1 MKKLLFQF
9 DTDIHPSVFDTV
21 VGYDG
26 GADHVIGL
34 GGLTPHN
41 VTALVEGAIFT
52 RAPKD
57 KKNTAIFIGGSDM
70 EAGEALFAAVQQ
82 HFFYGFQVSVMLDSN
97 GSNTTASA
105 AVAKLVANY
114 SLKGKKAVVLAGT
127 GPVGQRAAAMLAREG
142 AEVILTARKMARAV
156 QACDHLKARFGVDIT
171 PVEAL
176 DNDAR
181 AKAIEYAQ
189 IVLATGAAGI
199 ELLTVEQWQSNDHI
213 EIMVD
218 ANATPPL
225 GIGGTDM
232 MDKGIDRHGKIIW
245 GAIGF
250 GSLKLALHRAC
261 IAQLFTDNKQVLDAE
276 TIFALAK
283 TMASAE

>member
-9 DTDIHPSVFDTV
+9 DTDTHPSVFDTV

-26 GADHVIGL
+26 GADHVIGH
-34 GGLTPHN
+34 GGLMPEN

-70 EAGEALFAAVQQ
+70 LAGQKLFAAVQNC
-82 HFFYGFQVSVMLDSN
+82 FFPGFQVSVMLDSN
-97 GSNTTASA
+97 GSNTTAAA
-105 AVAKLVANY
+105 AVAKLASSGV
-114 SLKGKKAVVLAGT
+114 LVGKKAVVLAGT
-127 GPVGQRAAAMLAREG
+127 GPVGQRAAAMLAQEG
-142 AEVILTARKMARAV
+142 AIVSLTARKMERALA
-156 QACDHLKARFGVDIT
+156 ACNNMKLRFGVDIT
-171 PVEAL
+171 PIEAF
-176 DNDAR
+176 DNEAR
-181 AKAIEYAQ
+181 AKAIENAA
-189 IVLATGAAGI
+189 IVLATGAAGV
-199 ELLTVEQWQSNDHI
+199 ELLSTEQWQDNSTLEMI
-213 EIMVD
+213 AD

-232 MDKGIDRHGKIIW
+232 MDKGTLRHGKIIW

-261 IAQLFTDNKQVLDAE
+261 IAQLFEDNKQVLDAE
-276 TIFALAK
+276 NIFALAK
-283 TMASAE
+283 AMA

>member
-9 DTDIHPSVFDTV
+9 DTDIYPSSFDTV
-21 VGYDG
+21 VAYDG
-26 GADHVIGL
+26 GADHVIGH
-34 GGLTPHN
+34 GGLTPDN
-41 VTALVEGAIFT
+41 ITALVEGTIFT

-70 EAGEALFAAVQQ
+70 EMGEALLAAVQR

-105 AVAKLVANY
+105 AVAKLGSSGV
-114 SLKGKKAVVLAGT
+114 LKGKKAVVLAGT
-127 GPVGQRAAAMLAREG
+127 GPVGLRAAAMLAQEG
-142 AEVILTARKMARAV
+142 AIVSLTARKIELAVHACEHIKNRFAMDVTPIEAFDNVARA
-156 QACDHLKARFGVDIT
+156 
-171 PVEAL
+171 EAIA
-176 DNDAR
+176 DAN
-181 AKAIEYAQ
+181 
-189 IVLATGAAGI
+189 IVLATGAAGV
-199 ELLTVEQWQSNDHI
+199 ELLTLEQWQDNPNI
-213 EIMVD
+213 ELMAD

-232 MDKGIDRHGKIIW
+232 MDKGIDRHGKIVW

-276 TIFALAK
+276 NIFALAK
-283 TMASAE
+283 AMAAV